1 MTWERIGGGKV
12 KVGDLISVVIPV
24 YNRETKIGRALAGVC
39 AQTYGNIEI
48 VVVDDAS
55 TDGTAAAVEAFGDP
69 RVRLV
74 RHDRNRGAGAARNS
88 GVAAARGDWIAFQ
101 DSDDDWLP
109 EKLARQA
116 AMLAELPADYVGL
129 FCTKIDYGVDERG
142 RRGPRRA
149 CCIPRPD
156 ERIASGDLHPRLLRG
171 NVIGPQTTLIAKAAY
186 AAAGGFDTRL
196 RNNNDWDFF
205 IRLSAEGKIGFLDDP
220 LVVVMYSPDSIS
232 RNPRFSAHSFVTI
245 YGKIRRR
252 TQDPRLLAD
261 QASSVS
267 SHLRKVGR
275 KKAARLYMRRAIM
288 LNPYKL
294 KSYAKYLYTAV
305 VAGI

>member
-1 MTWERIGGGKV
+1 V
-12 KVGDLISVVIPV
+12 KPGDLISVVIPV
-24 YNRETKIGRALAGVC
+24 YNRETKILRAIAGVG

-55 TDGTAAAVEAFGDP
+55 TDGTAAAVEGLDDP

-88 GVAAARGDWIAFQ
+88 GVEAARGDWIAFQ

-116 AMLAELPADYVGL
+116 AMMAALPDDYVGL
-129 FCTKIDYGVDERG
+129 FCTKIDYGVDED
-142 RRGPRRA
+142 RRYGPRRS
-149 CCIPRPD
+149 CCIPHPD
-156 ERIASGDLHPRLLRG
+156 EAIESGDLHPRLLRG
-171 NVIGPQTTLIAKAAY
+171 NIIGPQTTLISKAAY
-186 AAAGGFDTRL
+186 RAAGGFDTRL

-205 IRLSAEGKIGFLDDP
+205 IRLSAQGRIGFLDDP

-232 RNPRFSAHSFVTI
+232 RNARFSAHSFVTI
-245 YGKIRRR
+245 FGKIRRR
-252 TQDPRLLAD
+252 SNDPKLLAD
-261 QASSVS
+261 LASNVS

-275 KKAARLYMRRAIM
+275 RKAALLYMRKAIS
-288 LNPYKL
+288 LSPYTPKN
-294 KSYAKYLYTAV
+294 YAKYLYTML
-305 VAGI
+305 